1 MISYG
6 DNGGVK
12 GDNKGS
18 GMLNS
23 EMLMY
28 RWMVV
33 ELLFHR
39 LTDKLESTTHLNM
52 IHDGDGNRQRDTNQ
66 RSHTRGF
73 WINEQDETDGCGF
86 VGVEAA
92 GEDGGMVE

>member
-1 MISYG
+1 
-6 DNGGVK
+6 
-12 GDNKGS
+12 
-18 GMLNS
+18 
-23 EMLMY
+23 MY

-39 LTDKLESTTHLNM
+39 LTDKLESTKHLNM
-52 IHDGDGNRQRDTNQ
+52 IDDGDGNRQRNTNQ
-66 RSHTRGF
+66 RSHTQGF

>member
-1 MISYG
+1 
-6 DNGGVK
+6 
-12 GDNKGS
+12 
-18 GMLNS
+18 
-23 EMLMY
+23 
-28 RWMVV
+28 MVV
-33 ELLFHR
+33 ELLLHR

-52 IHDGDGNRQRDTNQ
+52 IDVGDGNIQRDTNQ